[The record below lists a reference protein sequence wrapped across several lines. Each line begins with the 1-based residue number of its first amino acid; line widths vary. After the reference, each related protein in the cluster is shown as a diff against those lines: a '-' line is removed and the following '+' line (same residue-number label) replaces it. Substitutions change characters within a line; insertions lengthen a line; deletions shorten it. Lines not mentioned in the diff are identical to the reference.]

1 MLKPWTRYL
10 LYIFTLPTDL
20 IGWLVMLVVG
30 LAWGTG
36 APTWKD
42 GVLIATMKL
51 DSWPGRTWYAKW
63 GGTTIGHA
71 VILKEGMAPSVLVH
85 ELVHVEQ
92 NEANGLLAAVLAL
105 ALAFWLGWVAILVWI
120 VLPWLVYLAG
130 MLCAVLRGEDAY
142 RGNHLEEG
150 PYDHAGH

>member
-1 MLKPWTRYL
+1 MLKPWTRYF
-10 LYIFTLPTDL
+10 LYAFTLPTDL

-36 APTWKD
+36 MPTWHD
-42 GVLIATMKL
+42 GVLIATLKL
-51 DSWPGRTWYAKW
+51 DSWPGRTWYRKW

-71 VILKEGMAPSVLVH
+71 VMLKEGMPPSVLVH

-92 NEANGLLAAVLAL
+92 NESNGICAAVVAI
-105 ALAFWLGWVAILVWI
+105 AFAYWLGWLAVLVW
-120 VLPWLVYLAG
+120 VGLPWLVYLAG
-130 MLCAVLRGEDAY
+130 MLCALLRGEDAY